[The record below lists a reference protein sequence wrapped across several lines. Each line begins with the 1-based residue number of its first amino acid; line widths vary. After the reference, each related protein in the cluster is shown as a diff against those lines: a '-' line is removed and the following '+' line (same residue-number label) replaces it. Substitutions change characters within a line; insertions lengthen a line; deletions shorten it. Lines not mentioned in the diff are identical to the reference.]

1 MSQENV
7 EAVRS
12 AFDAINR
19 RDAEA
24 LLKATSPDITQDWSR
39 AIGPVRGVFRGQGQV
54 LDFLRSWWD
63 VFDESVFIVDDLID
77 AGDQVVATCHGRQR
91 GRGSG
96 VVVEG
101 RGFAMVWSFV
111 DGKATSV
118 TLYQQRSEALDAVGL
133 TE

>member
-24 LLKATSPDITQDWSR
+24 LLKATSPDVTQDWSR
-39 AIGPVRGVFRGQGQV
+39 AIGPVRGVFRGQDQV

-101 RGFAMVWSFV
+101 RGFAMVWSFR
-111 DGKATSV
+111 GRESN
-118 TLYQQRSEALDAVGL
+118 LGHPYQQRSEALEAAGL
-133 TE
+133 SE